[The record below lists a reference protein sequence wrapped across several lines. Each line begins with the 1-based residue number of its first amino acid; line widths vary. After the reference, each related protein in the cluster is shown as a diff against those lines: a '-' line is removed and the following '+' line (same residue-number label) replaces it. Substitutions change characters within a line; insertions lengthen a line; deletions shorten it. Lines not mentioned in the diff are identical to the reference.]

1 MTNND
6 IHIEKEKQLPLVSFV
21 ALTYN
26 HADFVED
33 TLAGALS
40 QDYPNLEIIISD
52 DASPDGTYDILQ
64 NLVKKLDKKEQVILN
79 HNVNNLG
86 GIPHLNYVISNF
98 VHGDI
103 IVLAGGDDIS
113 MPHRVSET
121 VCMLNSDDSIMAV
134 SGQMLR
140 IDKFGRQMQI
150 QLSAI
155 KQGKYSLDN
164 EYIKT
169 ISFMCG
175 GAGLAFRKIVWDTFG
190 ALKDICPT
198 EDSTIRLRALMM
210 GNLFVSPNTFIKYRI
225 HDHNISR
232 PENIYNLKTHGIVN
246 QYSSDVQLAM
256 ELGLIS
262 NDFGKR
268 LEKKILL
275 YEKDRNLAACKVG
288 KPRLI
293 RGWYKIQQEIVQKII
308 KYI

>member
-6 IHIEKEKQLPLVSFV
+6 VNIEKEKQLPLVSFV

-52 DASPDGTYDILQ
+52 DASPDGTYGILQ
-64 NLVKKLDKKEQVILN
+64 NLVKKLDQKEQVILN

-86 GIPHLNYVISNF
+86 LIPHLNYVISNF

-113 MPHRVSET
+113 MPNRVSET
-121 VCMLNSDDSIMAV
+121 VNVLNSDDSIIAV
-134 SGQMLR
+134 SGQMLI
-140 IDKFGRQMQI
+140 IDKLGIQMQI
-150 QLSAI
+150 QPSAI
-155 KQGKYSLDN
+155 KQGKYSLDD

-175 GAGLAFRKIVWDTFG
+175 GSGLAFRKIIWDIFG
-190 ALKDICPT
+190 TLNDICPT
-198 EDSTIRLRALMM
+198 EDSTMRLRALMI
-210 GNLFVSPNTFIKYRI
+210 GHLFVSPNTFIKYRI
-225 HDHNISR
+225 HNHNISR
-232 PENIYNLKTHGIVN
+232 LENIYNLNTHGIVT
-246 QYSSDVQLAM
+246 QYRSDVKLAM
-256 ELGLIS
+256 DLGLIS
-262 NDFGKR
+262 KDFGKR

-275 YEKDRNLAACKVG
+275 YEKDRELAVCKVG

-293 RGWYKIQQEIVQKII
+293 RGWYKIQQEIIRKIV